1 MENQLMAERVTTDLS
16 WRPLGEIA
24 WLLQLAADH
33 LWEAADSAGIDS
45 PLHSL
50 GLGSFLAAS
59 RATEMLPAD
68 HQPPD
73 HFTRR
78 SHDALQVLTVAEQL
92 IHQLDPQMAGAIDL
106 TMVVADLLREARHSA
121 A

>member
-1 MENQLMAERVTTDLS
+1 MAKTLTTDVF
-16 WRPLGEIA
+16 WQPLGQIA
-24 WLLQLAADH
+24 CLLQLAADH

-59 RATEMLPAD
+59 QATDMLP
-68 HQPPD
+68 PD
-73 HFTRR
+73 REVPEH
-78 SHDALQVLTVAEQL
+78 SPGESSDPLLVLEAVEQL
-92 IHQLDPQMAGAIDL
+92 TRQLDPSLAGASDL
-106 TMVVADLLREARHSA
+106 SITVADLVREAHANA

>member
-1 MENQLMAERVTTDLS
+1 MARRVTTDLS
-16 WRPLGEIA
+16 WQPLGEIA

-68 HQPPD
+68 RQEPD
-73 HFTRR
+73 HFT
-78 SHDALQVLTVAEQL
+78 SGSDDVVQVLTEAEQL
-92 IHQLDPQMAGAIDL
+92 IHQLDPRMGGVSDL
-106 TMVVADLLREARHSA
+106 TMVVADLVREARHSA

>member
-1 MENQLMAERVTTDLS
+1 MATTLTTDMF
-16 WRPLGEIA
+16 WQPLGEIA
-24 WLLQLAADH
+24 CLLQVAADH

-59 RATEMLPAD
+59 QAAELLPASKEV
-68 HQPPD
+68 PD
-73 HFTRR
+73 HSPSEANNPLR
-78 SHDALQVLTVAEQL
+78 VLETVEQL
-92 IHQLDPQMAGAIDL
+92 TRQLDPRVAGASGLSI
-106 TMVVADLLREARHSA
+106 TVADLVREARASA

>member
-1 MENQLMAERVTTDLS
+1 MKGRVTTDLS

-24 WLLQLAADH
+24 WLLQLAADR

-68 HQPPD
+68 RQAPD
-73 HFTRR
+73 QFTSR
-78 SHDALQVLTVAEQL
+78 SHDVLQVLMEAEQL
-92 IHQLDPQMAGAIDL
+92 IHQLDPQMAGASDL
-106 TMVVADLLREARHSA
+106 TMVVADLVREARHSA
-121 A
+121 V